1 MRKAGSLAA
10 CLMVL
15 GGAADMRAQA
25 QSQDR
30 DRWDAPA
37 GGTWSAKF
45 TVMSEYAYRGVS
57 LTEREPAVQATIG
70 YTLPIV
76 PDRLDLYLEAWGG
89 NVHFSPDAST
99 ELTASASLVFYGF
112 DRKLN
117 VWFSAARYNYLE
129 SPAELGYNYNE
140 FSLWAAY
147 DFGAFTLDASLS
159 WAPQYY
165 GFSGNGWYKE
175 AEVTVPLKFIRLGDL
190 QVKAFAAI
198 GNQYIE
204 RYLNN
209 GLPSDNYWN
218 WEIGLKAQ
226 FRSLLLT
233 LSYVDTNLDVTGCGN
248 SRNCEGRVIAKMTK
262 TF

>member
-1 MRKAGSLAA
+1 MRRTGGVAAFLA
-10 CLMVL
+10 VF
-15 GGAADMRAQA
+15 GVAADVHAQV
-25 QSQDR
+25 QDK
-30 DRWDAPA
+30 DRWNAPL

-57 LTEREPAVQATIG
+57 LTEREPGVQATIG

-76 PDRLDLYLEAWGG
+76 PDRLDLYLETWGG
-89 NVHFSPDAST
+89 NVRFSPAAST

-117 VWFSAARYNYLE
+117 VWLSASRYNYLE

-147 DFGAFTLDASLS
+147 DFGDFAVDAGLS
-159 WAPQYY
+159 WAPEYY
-165 GFSGNGWYKE
+165 AFSGNSWYKE
-175 AEVTVPLKFIRLGDL
+175 AEVTVPLRFIRLGGDFQL
-190 QVKAFAAI
+190 KAFASI

-204 RYLNN
+204 RYFNN
-209 GLPSDNYWN
+209 GLPGDNYWN
-218 WEIGLKAQ
+218 WEIGLRAQ
-226 FRSLLLT
+226 LKSVLVT
-233 LSYVDTNLDVTGCGN
+233 LSYVDTSLDVAGCSN